1 MSRSRLLNFSTMTI
15 VVTGAS
21 GHVGAN
27 LVRLML
33 ERGHTPRVL
42 VHKDQR
48 ALHGLD
54 VEVVHGDVRD
64 LASLEKA
71 FAGGKMVFH
80 LAALISLF
88 IDEWPLLEAIN
99 IRGTENVLRACQS
112 CGVKRLVHF
121 SSIEA
126 LSPVPLDEPLDE
138 SRALNT
144 RRRATPYGRSK
155 AAAERLV
162 RRAMDEGANAVIL
175 NPTAMIGP
183 NDFGPSAMGQVLLD
197 LAGRKL
203 PALINGGFDWVDIR
217 DVIRAAMTAAEK
229 APPGS
234 RYLLSGHWRSL
245 SALAEIVHSITGVA
259 PPGFVCPM
267 WLARMGA
274 PFAELGARLTGT
286 RPRYSRASL
295 RAIRGNRNISH
306 AKATAELAYQ
316 PRPLEQTLADAFTW
330 MQANGYLQTPEVT
343 K

>member
-1 MSRSRLLNFSTMTI
+1 MTI

-27 LVRLML
+27 LVRLLL

-54 VEVVHGDVRD
+54 VEVVNGDIRD

-71 FAGGKMVFH
+71 FAGGTTVFH
-80 LAALISLF
+80 LAALISLLM
-88 IDEWPLLEAIN
+88 DEWPLLEAIN

-138 SRALNT
+138 SRAFNT
-144 RRRATPYGRSK
+144 RRQATPYGRSK

-162 RRAMDEGANAVIL
+162 RRAIDEGANAVIL
-175 NPTAMIGP
+175 NPSAMIGP
-183 NDFGPSAMGQVLLD
+183 NDFGPSAMGRVLLD
-197 LAGRKL
+197 LAARKL

-217 DVIRAAMTAAEK
+217 DVVRAAMTAAEE
-229 APPGS
+229 ASPGS

-245 SALAEIVHSITGVA
+245 SALAEIVRSIIGVA
-259 PPGFVCPM
+259 PPAFVCPM
-267 WLARMGA
+267 WLARAGA
-274 PFAELGARLTGT
+274 PFAEFGAKLTGK

-306 AKATAELAYQ
+306 AKATAELTYQ
-316 PRPLEQTLADAFTW
+316 PRPLELTIADTFAW
-330 MQANGYLQTPEVT
+330 MRDNGYLATTELT
-343 K
+343 T